1 MNDKSKQRL
10 IAFYWSREGKT
21 FLTKKLLGIK
31 LFFYAN
37 IKCQVYQIH
46 DWRIKDIAKAINAG
60 DYESISRQQLENESK
75 KIPEN
80 TWHKWYDWL
89 INYILKSN
97 LYSNLNHI

>member
-1 MNDKSKQRL
+1 MKSRGQDFFNKKAPWDK
-10 IAFYWSREGKT
+10 A
-21 FLTKKLLGIK
+21 
-31 LFFYAN
+31 FFYAN

-46 DWRIKDIAKAINAG
+46 DWRIKDVAKAINAG
-60 DYESISRQQLENESK
+60 DYESISRQQLENEST

-80 TWHKWYDWL
+80 AWHKWYDWL